1 MANMISLI
9 AFEVPE
15 MGYAYINPDKIY
27 GLFTDCEGSFRLS
40 DGSANDYLVVP
51 QTFRLAH
58 VPRSIADTIHHR
70 DLIELVESLNKIVPN
85 VVESTD

>member
-1 MANMISLI
+1 MISLI

-15 MGYAYINPDKIY
+15 HGTAYINANIICGIY
-27 GLFTDCEGSFRLS
+27 TDSEGRFRLS

-51 QTFRLAH
+51 QTFRLAFKPQSL
-58 VPRSIADTIHHR
+58 VDTIQGKDID
-70 DLIELVESLNKIVPN
+70 DLIVALNKIVPT

>member
-1 MANMISLI
+1 MISLI
-9 AFEVPE
+9 AFEVPD

-27 GLFTDCEGSFRLS
+27 GLFTDYEGRFRLS

-70 DLIELVESLNKIVPN
+70 DLVELVESLNQIVPT